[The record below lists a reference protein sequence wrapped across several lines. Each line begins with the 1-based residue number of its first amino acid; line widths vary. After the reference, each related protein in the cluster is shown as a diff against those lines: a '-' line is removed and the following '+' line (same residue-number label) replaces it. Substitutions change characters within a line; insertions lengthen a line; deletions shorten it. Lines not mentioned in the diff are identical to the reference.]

1 MNSKLISIIMPVGD
15 EISFLEEAVES
26 IMGQTYENWELIVVD
41 SSQDREGVKKILP
54 PDERIRY
61 FQKEKKG
68 VANALNYGLSVSR
81 GEMIARMDA
90 DDIAMLERFERQ
102 MDFMEKNPQIGVL
115 GTFAYEI
122 TMEGNINRLVPLPET
137 NDEIKA
143 RLLFSCA
150 VYHPTVMIRKS
161 VLTENKLCY
170 DETKVAEDYDL
181 WTKLILC
188 TEFANIS
195 EPLLKY
201 RVHGNCTTFQ
211 VGDKGIQSTVDSSIV
226 YIRNLYNID
235 LAGYRF
241 ADFYPT
247 WFTHVERRSRASYVS
262 QQFRLLLQIY
272 DANMKL
278 QKINEEAL
286 GREFGDRFG
295 TCVQRNYETPSVV
308 GNSEVVDFLQDHCN
322 QTFSSLVS
330 GLLDFYHLSSD
341 AHEEL
346 CICVEKS
353 LQEADEAWNAVLKKD
368 KTFVLY
374 GAGRRGLEFLTKYER
389 LYENSEIFWKLSAI
403 VDKKNIKISGHHR
416 NRIYAPDDLKTMQF
430 DFIVVGSNLYFDEI
444 KTELVNM
451 GISKAKIIRMSI
463 LDRGE
468 C

>member
-15 EISFLEEAVES
+15 EISFLKEAVES

-61 FQKEKKG
+61 FHKEKKG

-90 DDIAMLERFERQ
+90 DDIAMRERLEKQ
-102 MDFMEKNPQIGVL
+102 MDFMGKNPQIGVL
-115 GTFAYEI
+115 GTFAHEI
-122 TMEGNINRLVPLPET
+122 TMEGNINRLVPLPES

-150 VYHPTVMIRKS
+150 IYHPTVMMRKS
-161 VLTENKLCY
+161 ILTENKLCY
-170 DETKVAEDYDL
+170 DETKAAEDYDL

-188 TEFANIS
+188 TEFANIP

-201 RVHGNCTTFQ
+201 RVHNNCTTFQ

-235 LAGYRF
+235 LSGYRY

-247 WFTHVERRSRASYVS
+247 WLVHVERRSRASYVS
-262 QQFRLLLQIY
+262 KQFRLLLQIY

-278 QKINEEAL
+278 QKIDKEAL
-286 GREFGDRFG
+286 AREFGDRFG
-295 TCVQRNYETPSVV
+295 TCLQRNYETPSVV
-308 GNSEVVDFLQDHCN
+308 GNSEVVDFLLAHSD

-330 GLLDFYHLSSD
+330 EMLDFYHLPSG

-346 CICVEKS
+346 CMCVERS
-353 LQEADEAWNAVLKKD
+353 LQEADEAWKAVLKKD

-374 GAGRRGLEFLTKYER
+374 GAGRRGIEFLDKYEK
-389 LYENSEIFWKLSAI
+389 LYENGEIFWKLTAI
-403 VDKKNIKISGHHR
+403 IDKKNIKISWRHINCVYGP
-416 NRIYAPDDLKTMQF
+416 NDLRTMQF

-444 KTELVNM
+444 KTELINM
-451 GISKAKIIRMSI
+451 GISKAKIVRMSI